1 MNLSDLEI
9 LDALSKVL
17 ATVPG
22 VRSVRVARTGET
34 VEIPLSRLVA
44 AVVEPAGVETLT
56 WPEVPVARYHLLR
69 WRVSVMD
76 RAVPGTRA
84 FESLVSV
91 AEACRAAVSA
101 APTMG
106 GAAEDGPPLPGD
118 GDLAP
123 PVGATRLGPIRLAET
138 VPGRPTSLAF
148 DGASGY
154 GSEAMIG
161 AASLDDEMLFSSG
174 PHVVTVGSPSRRVK
188 DQTFNGLA
196 GGLALDLGDGPREIV
211 QVGVL
216 SASSAEALA
225 MTEAAIESFVDGRP
239 YTLTTPSGVDYLNCR
254 LERFERSGPPQ
265 VGTRWHQPYRI
276 TYRQLTR

>member
-1 MNLSDLEI
+1 MNLADLEI

-17 ATVPG
+17 AAVPG
-22 VRSVRVARTGET
+22 VRSVRMARTGET

-44 AVVEPAGVETLT
+44 AVIEPVGAESLT
-56 WPEVPVARYHLLR
+56 WPDVPVARYRLLR

-101 APTMG
+101 APTLG
-106 GAAEDGPPLPGD
+106 GLAEDGPPLSSD

-138 VPGRPTSLAF
+138 VPGRPTSLAL

-154 GSEAMIG
+154 WSDTMAG

-174 PHVVTVGSPSRRVK
+174 PHAVTVGSPSRRVK
-188 DQTFNGLA
+188 DQVFNGLA

-225 MTEAAIESFVDGRP
+225 VAEAAIEAFVDGRP
-239 YTLTTPSGVDYLNCR
+239 YTLTTPEGVDYLNCR
-254 LERFERSGPPQ
+254 LERFERLGSPR
-265 VGTRWHQPYRI
+265 VGARWHQPYRI